1 MVNKEKAVKR
11 CETLI
16 THTRLLQK
24 TTKKYEGEF
33 AANAI
38 RAYASTQAALKKQ
51 KEAETF
57 LAELDKMKP
66 TDGMMNLLIGGAK
79 DFIDIGIYLSK
90 TVSSFLALHYV
101 FQIKKGLALESEA
114 FTRMG
119 HAYARSEASETKALK
134 HHTRADICE
143 AIAQRA
149 MALEA
154 SQAALAASN
163 SQMSASEIANL
174 TEKFK
179 IGTAEEI
186 PIIEEQ
192 GGIALTSEEIVAQ
205 DILSVVRAGMLE
217 EEVIGAEAIA
227 AVRGLARAGIY
238 GLIAAVVAMELF
250 SSLREDAQAAKLK
263 AIIEKTSTARLY
275 VQVEEKTAVAY
286 SSLNAEIENI
296 AEAYVDRETKP
307 QKFQKALDRFTQSAG
322 NLLPNV
328 DEVYAQLFEGDT
340 QGGAWV
346 GDDPYLEQMKSM
358 HDDEIRV
365 RNT

>member
-119 HAYARSEASETKALK
+119 HAYART
-134 HHTRADICE
+134 
-143 AIAQRA
+143 IAQRA

-227 AVRGLARAGIY
+227 AVRGLARAGI
-238 GLIAAVVAMELF
+238 AMELF